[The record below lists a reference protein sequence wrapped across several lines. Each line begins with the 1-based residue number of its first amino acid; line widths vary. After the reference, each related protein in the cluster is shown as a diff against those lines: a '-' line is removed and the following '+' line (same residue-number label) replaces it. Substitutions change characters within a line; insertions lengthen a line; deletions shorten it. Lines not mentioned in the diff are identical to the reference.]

1 MKVAAD
7 LAYPDELYTSTMSSS
22 FNDLTNNRESK
33 SSDIASSYT
42 YSFCTTTT
50 YLLAIDLLTTDY
62 ILL

>member
-22 FNDLTNNRESK
+22 FNDLTNNRESQ

-42 YSFCTTTT
+42 YYFYHLPTSN
-50 YLLAIDLLTTDY
+50 
-62 ILL
+62 